1 MQKEILLKE
10 NVDERQDVFL
20 LLDSG
25 YWKCTCKQLNQSKT
39 KKGCLQTFVT
49 QGLSKINT

>member
-1 MQKEILLKE
+1 MQKDILLKE

-25 YWKCTCKQLNQSKT
+25 Y
-39 KKGCLQTFVT
+39 
-49 QGLSKINT
+49 